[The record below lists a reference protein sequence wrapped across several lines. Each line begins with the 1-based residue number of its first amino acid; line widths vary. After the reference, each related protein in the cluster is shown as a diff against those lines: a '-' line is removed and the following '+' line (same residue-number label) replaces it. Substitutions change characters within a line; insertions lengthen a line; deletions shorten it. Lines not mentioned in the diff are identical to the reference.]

1 MRSNVSATAGVVTG
15 VVCKILSVLI
25 NLMLWDQHATPVQLL
40 FLAVGLGG
48 GCLFRQAPLR
58 ASTQAAAGKRPA
70 SPSEEEEGLIKVFEG
85 QQQTSGGGSDSEDG
99 GSNSSSG
106 GGSSEDASMRRSMAR

>member
-1 MRSNVSATAGVVTG
+1 MRSNVSATAGVVCG

-40 FLAVGLGG
+40 FLAVGLTG

-58 ASTQAAAGKRPA
+58 ASTQAAASKQPDTPG
-70 SPSEEEEGLIKVFEG
+70 SPSEAEGLIKVFAG
-85 QQQTSGGGSDSEDG
+85 QSPTCSSDSDDG
-99 GSNSSSG
+99 GSSSG
-106 GGSSEDASMRRSMAR
+106 GSSSGDASLRRSMQR